1 MKLLHEQSSQCLRSE
16 LDLFYLPPTQTAVD
30 GSQWVEHSPVSTITS
45 SSPIEFIVSGSGE
58 DYMDLNN
65 TLLEVKACIKT
76 TNNSPVDAAVAVAPI
91 NNTLHS
97 LFSQIDVSLND
108 VNVSSATTTYPYRAY
123 IETHLNYGTDANKSR
138 LQAAMYFIDD
148 KLTVSNP
155 IPDSSSARNMG
166 LKRRHGICTAKPTF
180 DMIGPLHVDVFNQSK
195 YMLNGVTM
203 KVRMTRSKDSFVL
216 MAKSDVT
223 ESFKVDILSAK
234 LFVRKL
240 KITPCLCLAHERIL
254 QQKTAKYPI
263 TRVECKVIHLPQ
275 GQKSF
280 THDNLFLGQLPK
292 RIVLG
297 LVDNRAFNG
306 DISLNPY
313 NFQHCN
319 LNYLAVHLDGQQVP
333 WAPLQSSFSG
343 SSYIR
348 AFYTQFTGGDGI
360 SSDTGNTI
368 GRDQFVNGH
377 ALYCFDLTPDLSS
390 SCGHHFSV
398 TKSGNL
404 RLELAFEV
412 ALSITGNVLVYSE
425 FDNVI
430 EIDKD
435 RKVTRNYGH

>member
-1 MKLLHEQSSQCLRSE
+1 MKLLHEQSSQCPRSE
-16 LDLFYLPPTQTAVD
+16 LDLFSLPPTLTAVD

-123 IETHLNYGTDANKSR
+123 IETHLNYGTDAKKSR

-148 KLTVSNP
+148 NLTVSNP

-240 KITPCLCLAHERIL
+240 KITPSLCLAHERIL

-297 LVDNRAFNG
+297 LGDNRAFNG

-319 LNYLAVHLDGQQVP
+319 LNYLAVHLDSQQVP
-333 WAPLQSSFSG
+333 WAPLQPSFSG

-348 AFYTQFTGGDGI
+348 AFNTQFTGGDGI

-368 GRDQFVNGH
+368 GREQFVNGH

>member
-1 MKLLHEQSSQCLRSE
+1 M
-16 LDLFYLPPTQTAVD
+16 
-30 GSQWVEHSPVSTITS
+30 STITS
-45 SSPIEFIVSGSGE
+45 SSPIECIVSGSGE

-76 TNNSPVDAAVAVAPI
+76 TNDSPVDAAVAVAPI

-123 IETHLNYGTDANKSR
+123 IETHLNYGTDAKKSR
-138 LQAAMYFIDD
+138 LQAAMYIIDD
-148 KLTVSNP
+148 NLTVSNP

-240 KITPCLCLAHERIL
+240 KITPSLCLAHERTL
-254 QQKTAKYPI
+254 QQKTAKYHI

-275 GQKSF
+275 GQNSF

-333 WAPLQSSFSG
+333 WAPLQPSLSG

-368 GRDQFVNGH
+368 GREQFVNGH

-412 ALSITGNVLVYSE
+412 ALSITGNVLVYS
-425 FDNVI
+425 
-430 EIDKD
+430 
-435 RKVTRNYGH
+435 

>member
-16 LDLFYLPPTQTAVD
+16 LDLFSLPPTQTAVD
-30 GSQWVEHSPVSTITS
+30 GSQWVEHNPVSTITS

-76 TNNSPVDAAVAVAPI
+76 TNNSPVDADVAVAPI
-91 NNTLHS
+91 NNALHS

-123 IETHLNYGTDANKSR
+123 IETHLNYGTDAKKSR

-148 KLTVSNP
+148 NLTVSNP

-166 LKRRHGICTAKPTF
+166 LTRRHGICTAKPTF

-240 KITPCLCLAHERIL
+240 KITPSLCLAHERIL
-254 QQKTAKYPI
+254 QQKSAKYPI

-333 WAPLQSSFSG
+333 WAPLQPLFSG

-368 GRDQFVNGH
+368 GREQFVNGH

>member
-1 MKLLHEQSSQCLRSE
+1 MK
-16 LDLFYLPPTQTAVD
+16 
-30 GSQWVEHSPVSTITS
+30 
-45 SSPIEFIVSGSGE
+45 
-58 DYMDLNN
+58 
-65 TLLEVKACIKT
+65 
-76 TNNSPVDAAVAVAPI
+76 
-91 NNTLHS
+91 
-97 LFSQIDVSLND
+97 
-108 VNVSSATTTYPYRAY
+108 
-123 IETHLNYGTDANKSR
+123 
-138 LQAAMYFIDD
+138 
-148 KLTVSNP
+148 
-155 IPDSSSARNMG
+155 
-166 LKRRHGICTAKPTF
+166 TAKPTF

-195 YMLNGVTM
+195 YTLNGVTM
-203 KVRMTRSKDSFVL
+203 KLRMTRSKDSFVL

-223 ESFKVDILSAK
+223 ESFKVDIISEK

-240 KITPCLCLAHERIL
+240 KITPSLCLAHERIL
-254 QQKTAKYPI
+254 QQKSAKYPI

-313 NFQHCN
+313 NFQHCY

-348 AFYTQFTGGDGI
+348 AFYTQFTVGDGI
-360 SSDTGNTI
+360 SSNTGDTI
-368 GRDQFVNGH
+368 GREQFVNGQ

-398 TKSGNL
+398 TKSENL
-404 RLELAFEV
+404 RLELVFEV

>member
-1 MKLLHEQSSQCLRSE
+1 
-16 LDLFYLPPTQTAVD
+16 
-30 GSQWVEHSPVSTITS
+30 
-45 SSPIEFIVSGSGE
+45 
-58 DYMDLNN
+58 MDLNN

-123 IETHLNYGTDANKSR
+123 IETHLNYGTDAKKSR

-148 KLTVSNP
+148 NLTVSNP

-166 LKRRHGICTAKPTF
+166 LKRRHGICIAKPTF

-240 KITPCLCLAHERIL
+240 KITPSLCLAHERIL
-254 QQKTAKYPI
+254 QQRTAKYPI

-280 THDNLFLGQLPK
+280 THDNLFLGQL
-292 RIVLG
+292 IVLG

-333 WAPLQSSFSG
+333 WAPLQPSFSG

-368 GRDQFVNGH
+368 GREQFVNGH